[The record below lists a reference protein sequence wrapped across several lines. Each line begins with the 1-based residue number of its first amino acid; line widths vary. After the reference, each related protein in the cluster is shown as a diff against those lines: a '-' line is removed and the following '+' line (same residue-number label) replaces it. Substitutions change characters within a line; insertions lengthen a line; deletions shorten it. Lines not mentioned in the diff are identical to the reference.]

1 MNITPN
7 IDPISE
13 PTTVRGSRSPIS
25 RGRRENVS
33 LDIFLKVTRRAKANI
48 KRMCT
53 SQWPYVVSGEVTP
66 TLVTMPPSLTPYL
79 VARVNRAFAEG
90 STPQVTP
97 QVESFDPDASSS
109 YVRPQIGFTIPPPLS
124 LFEGERTQ

>member
-1 MNITPN
+1 MNITSN
-7 IDPISE
+7 IEPISE
-13 PTTVRGSRSPIS
+13 PTTVGGSRSPIF

-33 LDIFLKVTRRAKANI
+33 LDIFLKVTRRAKDNI

-53 SQWPYVVSGEVTP
+53 SQWPYVVSGVVTP
-66 TLVTMPPSLTPYL
+66 TLVTMSPSLTPYL

-97 QVESFDPDASSS
+97 QAFKAEVVALKPKPTTTKARARAS
-109 YVRPQIGFTIPPPLS
+109 RKECARLKA
-124 LFEGERTQ
+124 

>member
-1 MNITPN
+1 MIITPN
-7 IDPISE
+7 IKPISE
-13 PTTVRGSRSPIS
+13 PTTVGGIRSPIS
-25 RGRRENVS
+25 RRRENIS

-53 SQWPYVVSGEVTP
+53 SQWPYVVSREVTP
-66 TLVTMPPSLTPYL
+66 TLMTMSPSLTPYL

-109 YVRPQIGFTIPPPLS
+109 YVRPQIGFIISSPLS
-124 LFEGERTQ
+124 LFEGKRT

>member
-1 MNITPN
+1 MNITLN
-7 IDPISE
+7 IELISE
-13 PTTVRGSRSPIS
+13 PTIFGGSRSPIS

-33 LDIFLKVTRRAKANI
+33 LDIFLEVARRVKANI

-53 SQWPYVVSGEVTP
+53 SQRPYVVSGEVTP
-66 TLVTMPPSLTPYL
+66 TLVTMSPSLTPYL
-79 VARVNRAFAEG
+79 MARVNRAFAEG

-109 YVRPQIGFTIPPPLS
+109 YVRP
-124 LFEGERTQ
+124 